1 MYRSLHVLQL
11 LFPQKI
17 VDQPCEAI
25 RMLDL
30 SPVTALAKDMQ
41 LRPPN

>member
-1 MYRSLHVLQL
+1 MYRSLYFLQL

-17 VDQPCEAI
+17 VNQPCEAT

-41 LRPPN
+41 LRPRN